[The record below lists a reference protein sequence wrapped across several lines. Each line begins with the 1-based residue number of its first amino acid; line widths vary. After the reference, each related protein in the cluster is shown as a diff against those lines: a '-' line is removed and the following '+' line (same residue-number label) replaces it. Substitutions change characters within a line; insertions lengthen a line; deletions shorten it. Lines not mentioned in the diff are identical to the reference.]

1 MAEVGI
7 PWLVA
12 AAVCLFIGAV
22 AFYRWGPGAGVG
34 IGLAMACLVPTWGY
48 LDVSD
53 SRLNVRHATAIVL
66 MTAYCFH
73 PQGRIWSTLNM
84 IDVAVAGLV
93 IWHIVVDYTI
103 AGFSSLLPIRAYLEW
118 ALPYVSGRFAMMH
131 ARSISKLSV
140 WFTGVAILIGLA
152 AIVESFSQMN
162 IWEIVFGQVRADD
175 LIKRP
180 QGLRFG
186 LLFRAW
192 GPTRNPILLGC
203 VLVLMVPW
211 AISQATTN
219 GARWQRFLGWSG
231 VVSIILGTFA
241 TMSRGPLLAIILAAL
256 VATSFYYAWAR
267 RVFSAA
273 VVVGVL
279 VTVWG
284 WSSLWEFLD
293 RIENES
299 SMAQVVEVDGEIERY
314 TNSRHRILIF
324 QLYGPLVF
332 RGGITGYGTAALRP
346 IPPNIPGLSIS
357 ARDQQTL
364 GIVENSYLTI
374 ALRFGL
380 VGVSLFVLLHVAAI
394 VTAFS
399 LACNQSLVTYPAP
412 PIFLVA
418 IGSVLVGMCFEMM
431 TVLPVYDFYFW
442 VLFMCGVVS
451 GLAALDVKIRRGEV
465 SLD

>member
-1 MAEVGI
+1 
-7 PWLVA
+7 
-12 AAVCLFIGAV
+12 
-22 AFYRWGPGAGVG
+22 
-34 IGLAMACLVPTWGY
+34 
-48 LDVSD
+48 
-53 SRLNVRHATAIVL
+53 
-66 MTAYCFH
+66 
-73 PQGRIWSTLNM
+73 
-84 IDVAVAGLV
+84 
-93 IWHIVVDYTI
+93 
-103 AGFSSLLPIRAYLEW
+103 
-118 ALPYVSGRFAMMH
+118 
-131 ARSISKLSV
+131 
-140 WFTGVAILIGLA
+140 
-152 AIVESFSQMN
+152 MN

-211 AISQATTN
+211 AISLATTH
-219 GARWQRFLGWSG
+219 GARWRRILGWSG

-241 TMSRGPLLAIILAAL
+241 AMSRGPLLALIVAAS
-256 VATSFYYAWAR
+256 VAMSFYYLWAR
-267 RVFSAA
+267 RVFLAT
-273 VVVGVL
+273 VVMAVL
-279 VTVWG
+279 VGFWG
-284 WSSLWEFLD
+284 WSSILEFLD
-293 RIENES
+293 RIENEKS
-299 SMAQVVEVDGEIERY
+299 SARVVEVDGDFERHSS
-314 TNSRHRILIF
+314 TRHRILIF

-380 VGVSLFVLLHVAAI
+380 VGVFLFISLHVAAI
-394 VTAFS
+394 ATAFS
-399 LACNQSLVTYPAP
+399 LARKQSLVTYPAP
-412 PIFLVA
+412 PVFLVA
-418 IGSVLVGMCFEMM
+418 IGSILVGMSFEMM

-442 VLFMCGVVS
+442 VLFMCGMVA

-465 SLD
+465 SID